1 MRCYYASDVH
11 GSEVCWRKFLNAS
24 KHYRADVLIMGGDI
38 IGKAIVPIV
47 GSNGRST
54 ARFHRNE
61 VVLDSED
68 AIQDFE
74 KLVRNAGYYPA
85 RLTPDEVTQL
95 DSSDEARAA
104 LFERVVRHELQRWL
118 AIADEKADPG
128 VRVFII
134 PGNDDP
140 WWIDEELRQASS
152 VRFCDRRLVQLDDDT
167 EMVSLSYA
175 NPTPWDSPREY
186 PEQQLGEFIEAL
198 AAQLRRPET
207 AVFNFHVPPYG
218 SGLDEAP
225 RLDETMRPV
234 THLGHV
240 EVMPVGS
247 QSVRH
252 AIERYQPLVSVH
264 GHIHESR
271 AIHKIGRTVA
281 INPGS
286 EYGSGRIHGALFEI
300 KKGKLKSN
308 QLVVG

>member
-11 GSEVCWRKFLNAS
+11 GSEVCWRKFLNAG

-47 GSNGRST
+47 QNNGQSH
-54 ARFHRNE
+54 ARFHRRD
-61 VVLDSED
+61 VTLQSETE
-68 AIQDFE
+68 IKDFE
-74 KLVRNAGYYPA
+74 KQVRNAGYYPA
-85 RLTPDEVTQL
+85 RLTPEEVAHL
-95 DSSDEARAA
+95 DLSDEARTK

-118 AIADEKADPG
+118 AIADEKANG
-128 VRVFII
+128 RVRVYVI

-140 WWIDEELRQASS
+140 WWIDEELKDADC
-152 VRFCDRRLVQLDDDT
+152 VVFCDRQVVLVEDDV

-175 NPTPWDSPREY
+175 NPTPWNSPREY
-186 PEQQLGEFIEAL
+186 SEPELSKFLEELTSG
-198 AAQLRRPET
+198 LRQP
-207 AVFNFHVPPYG
+207 ASAIFNFHVPPYA

-225 RLDETMRPV
+225 RLDESMRPV

-240 EVMPVGS
+240 EVVPVGS
-247 QSVRH
+247 RAVRES
-252 AIERYQPLVSVH
+252 IELHQPLVSVH

-271 AIHKIGRTVA
+271 AIQKIGRTVA

-286 EYGSGRIHGALFEI
+286 EYGAGRIHGAVFEI
-300 KKGKLKSN
+300 KNGKLKSN

>member
-1 MRCYYASDVH
+1 VRCYYASDVH
-11 GSEVCWRKFLNAS
+11 GSEVCWRKFLNAG

-47 GSNGRST
+47 QNNGHST
-54 ARFHRNE
+54 SRFHRRDVALE
-61 VVLDSED
+61 SES

-74 KLVRNAGYYPA
+74 KQVRNAGYYPA
-85 RLTPDEVTQL
+85 RLTPDEVAHL
-95 DSSDEARAA
+95 DQSDEARTA

-118 AIADEKADPG
+118 AIAAEKADRKI
-128 VRVFII
+128 RVYVI

-140 WWIDEELRQASS
+140 WWIDEELKNSAA
-152 VRFCDRRLVQLDDDT
+152 VIFCDRQVVLLEEEV

-175 NPTPWDSPREY
+175 NPTPWDSPRECSEEQLTGFIDELLVDLRQ
-186 PEQQLGEFIEAL
+186 PEL
-198 AAQLRRPET
+198 AI
-207 AVFNFHVPPYG
+207 FNFHVPPYG

-225 RLDETMRPV
+225 RLDESMRPV

-247 QSVRH
+247 RAVRE

-271 AIHKIGRTVA
+271 AIQKIGRTVA